1 MGDERLNM
9 SGSSTGFPLV
19 SRPDFGVY
27 TLSSSRSECGG
38 LGSHSLPVLA
48 ARSQFGTLSG
58 RFVEETHVLL
68 WGSFR
73 VMWYS

>member
-19 SRPDFGVY
+19 SRPDFGAY

-38 LGSHSLPVLA
+38 LGSHGLSVLA

-58 RFVEETHVLL
+58 WFVEESRVIL
-68 WGSFR
+68 GSFR
-73 VMWYS
+73 VMWHS